1 VQRALAPVLVLLAAF
16 SAAPASAALFRAA
29 SVEEAARTSDAVV
42 RGTVLGASSRYAPG
56 SDRIVTD
63 VRVAVASAWKGAPGP
78 TVTVTVPGGRLGD
91 EGQYVDAAPVFTKG
105 EEVVVFLARRRQAWR
120 VNGLAMGKWSVSG
133 ATAQPAVHA
142 DDLAPRALAA
152 GEAPI
157 APMAVADLERRVREA
172 K

>member
-29 SVEEAARTSDAVV
+29 TVEEAARTSDAVV
-42 RGTVLGASSRYAPG
+42 RGTVIGASSRYAPG

-63 VRVAVASAWKGAPGP
+63 VRVAVASAWKGAPGA
-78 TVTVTVPGGRLGD
+78 TVTITIPGGRVGDLG
-91 EGQYVDAAPVFTKG
+91 QLVDAAPRFAQG
-105 EEVVVFLARRRQAWR
+105 EEVVVFLARRREAWR
-120 VNGLAMGKWSVSG
+120 VNGLALGKWKVSG
-133 ATAQPAVHA
+133 STAEPAVHA
-142 DDLAPRALAA
+142 GDLAPRALAA